1 MPNVLKPS
9 CTILV
14 HIERFFLVAT
24 TLIRT
29 CLNALCTQEQDQEQ
43 EREQEQQQIMEN
55 YLQYSHT
62 VGVPL
67 CGQRRKTD
75 VSNEK
80 TFPCKY
86 RSLKDIMIKELITS
100 TKTFGNGKQYLPYNY
115 QCSWIR

>member
-14 HIERFFLVAT
+14 HIERIFLVAT

-29 CLNALCTQEQDQEQ
+29 CLNAICTQEQDQEQ

-55 YLQYSHT
+55 YVQYSHCWSANF
-62 VGVPL
+62 
-67 CGQRRKTD
+67 CGQRRKTN

-80 TFPCKY
+80 MFPCKY

-100 TKTFGNGKQYLPYNY
+100 IKIFGNGKKYLPYNY
-115 QCSWIR
+115 QYSWIR